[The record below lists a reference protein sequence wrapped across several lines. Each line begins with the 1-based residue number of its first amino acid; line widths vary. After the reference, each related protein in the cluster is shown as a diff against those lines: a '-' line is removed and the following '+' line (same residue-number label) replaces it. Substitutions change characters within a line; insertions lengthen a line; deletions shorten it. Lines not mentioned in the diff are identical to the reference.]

1 MSPSSGGHVAF
12 PELGLATVGYLT
24 IRNVEM
30 SQICI
35 QVILYAS
42 NSFWTTASECD
53 ALKGFV
59 EPKSIEPS
67 TSIGVLIAD
76 SNQMQSQLLVG
87 ALRRRPELQ
96 VTSCDF
102 DPNLIL
108 DATDSLPI
116 QVAILNAANPRDGW
130 PDMSIVRRLHV
141 AHPEIAKIILLN
153 TYDRDIVVNAFRS
166 GARGLFCFSQYP
178 VRMLCKCIQS
188 VHQGQVWAN
197 SEQMQ
202 YLIEAVSQV
211 PSLHMVNSRGMR
223 LLTPRE
229 EQVVALVAD
238 GLSNREV
245 ARELALSEHTIKK
258 YLFRIFDKLG
268 ISSRVELVLY
278 ALNHGGSRQA
288 EWVAGARA

>member
-1 MSPSSGGHVAF
+1 MQCAP
-12 PELGLATVGYLT
+12 
-24 IRNVEM
+24 
-30 SQICI
+30 
-35 QVILYAS
+35 
-42 NSFWTTASECD
+42 
-53 ALKGFV
+53 KGFV
-59 EPKSIEPS
+59 ESISFEPPP
-67 TSIGVLIAD
+67 SIGVLVAD
-76 SNQMQSQLLVG
+76 SNQMRCQLLVS
-87 ALRRRPELQ
+87 ALRRRPELE
-96 VTSCDF
+96 VTSCVL
-102 DPNLIL
+102 DPDVIL
-108 DATDSLPI
+108 HATSSLPV
-116 QVAILNAANPRDGW
+116 QVAVLNADSPREGW
-130 PDMSIVRRLHV
+130 PDMTVVRRLHL
-141 AHPEIAKIILLN
+141 AHPEVAKIVVLDA
-153 TYDRDIVVNAFRS
+153 YDREIVVNAFRS

-178 VRMLCKCIQS
+178 FRLLCKCIQS

-202 YLIEAVSQV
+202 YLIEALSQV

-245 ARELALSEHTIKK
+245 ARELCLSEHTIKK

-278 ALNHGGSRQA
+278 ALSHGGSRQA